1 MPWKWCGVRIASIVT
16 HGQAVTGAV
25 WIGIAPTEK
34 GKTMLTN
41 KAVLAIVFKNIV
53 CMICWTV
60 LAIYFGRWWIA
71 LFSMLSFT
79 SIEWRKKD
87 ND

>member
-1 MPWKWCGVRIASIVT
+1 MAWVT
-16 HGQAVTGAV
+16 KGSV
-25 WIGIAPTEK
+25 ITEK

-41 KAVLAIVFKNIV
+41 KAVFAIAFKNIV
-53 CMICWTV
+53 CMICWTG

-79 SIEWRKKD
+79 SIEWRKED
-87 ND
+87 NDSRT